1 MKLSTRANYRNS
13 QQPQDERPLGQYRPN
28 LAFYRASA
36 KGTGSA
42 VKMNLHPAHDD
53 VDGSIMLTIANQM
66 TVGNRMGPNP
76 TFSTFDWEKAMTVK
90 LDFNDLTQIL
100 QVLRGETESI
110 NEGKGLYHRSPRG
123 ATNIRLSHL
132 VDPVSCYALD
142 ISRKT
147 SKEGEETRAHFLFG
161 SAEAL
166 GICEAIAGAMYI
178 VAFGIPMLVPHD
190 TAAYKSEA
198 KAIRHAAAA

>member
-1 MKLSTRANYRNS
+1 MNENYRNS
-13 QQPQDERPLGQYRPN
+13 QQSQEERPLGQYRPN
-28 LAFYRASA
+28 LAFYRANP
-36 KGTGSA
+36 KGTGCA

-53 VDGSIMLTIANQM
+53 TDGCIMLTMANQL

-76 TFSTFDWEKAMTVK
+76 TFPTYDWEHAITVK
-90 LDFNDLTQIL
+90 LDFNDLTQVL

-123 ATNIRLSHL
+123 VTSIRLSHL
-132 VDPVSCYALD
+132 VDPVPGYVLD

-147 SKEGEETRAHFLFG
+147 AKEGEEDRAHFMFG
-161 SAEAL
+161 PAEAL
-166 GICEAIAGAMYI
+166 GLCEAIAGSIYI

-198 KAIRHAAAA
+198 KAMRHAAAA

>member
-1 MKLSTRANYRNS
+1 MNENNRNS
-13 QQPQDERPLGQYRPN
+13 QQPQEERPLGQYRPN
-28 LAFYRASA
+28 LAFYRANP
-36 KGTGSA
+36 KGTGCA

-53 VDGSIMLTIANQM
+53 TDGCIMLTMANQL

-76 TFSTFDWEKAMTVK
+76 TFPTYDWEHALTVK
-90 LDFNDLTQIL
+90 LDFNDLTQVL

-123 ATNIRLSHL
+123 VTNIRLSHL
-132 VDPVSCYALD
+132 VDPVSGYALD
-142 ISRKT
+142 ISRR
-147 SKEGEETRAHFLFG
+147 SGKEGEETRAHFLFN

-166 GICEAIAGAMYI
+166 GICEAITGAMYI
-178 VAFGIPMLVPHD
+178 VAFGIPMLVAHD

-198 KAIRHAAAA
+198 KAMRHAAAA

>member
-1 MKLSTRANYRNS
+1 MNENYRNS
-13 QQPQDERPLGQYRPN
+13 QQSQEERPLGQYRPN
-28 LAFYRASA
+28 LAFYRASV

-76 TFSTFDWEKAMTVK
+76 TFSTFDWDNAITVK

-123 ATNIRLSHL
+123 LTGIRFSHM
-132 VDPVSCYALD
+132 VDPVSGYALD
-142 ISRKT
+142 ISRK
-147 SKEGEETRAHFLFG
+147 SGKEGEETRAHFLFN

-166 GICEAIAGAMYI
+166 GICEAFASSLYL

-190 TAAYKSEA
+190 TTAYKNEA
-198 KAIRHAAAA
+198 KAMRHAAAA

>member
-1 MKLSTRANYRNS
+1 MNDDNRN
-13 QQPQDERPLGQYRPN
+13 QQGEERPLGQYRPN
-28 LAFYRASA
+28 LAFYRANP
-36 KGTGSA
+36 KGTGCA

-53 VDGSIMLTIANQM
+53 TDGCIMLTMANQQ

-76 TFSTFDWEKAMTVK
+76 TFPTFDWENAITVK
-90 LDFNDLTQIL
+90 LDFNDLTQVL

-110 NEGKGLYHRSPRG
+110 NDCKGLYHRSPRG
-123 ATNIRLSHL
+123 VTGIRFSHL
-132 VDPVSCYALD
+132 IDPVSGYSLD

-147 SKEGEETRAHFLFG
+147 GKEGEETRAHFLFNP
-161 SAEAL
+161 AEAL

-190 TAAYKSEA
+190 ASAYRNEA

>member
-1 MKLSTRANYRNS
+1 MSENYRNS
-13 QQPQDERPLGQYRPN
+13 QQQEERPLGQYRPS
-28 LAFYRASA
+28 LACYRASP

-53 VDGSIMLTIANQM
+53 VDGSIMLTIANQL

-76 TFSTFDWEKAMTVK
+76 TFPTFDWENAITVK

-123 ATNIRLSHL
+123 ATGIRFYHL
-132 VDPVSCYALD
+132 IDPVPGYALD
-142 ISRKT
+142 ISRKAG
-147 SKEGEETRAHFLFG
+147 KEGEETRAHFLF
-161 SAEAL
+161 SPAEAL
-166 GICEAIAGAMYI
+166 GICEAIAGSLYI

-190 TAAYKSEA
+190 TAAYRAEA
-198 KAIRHAAAA
+198 KAMRHAAAA

>member
-1 MKLSTRANYRNS
+1 MNENYRNS
-13 QQPQDERPLGQYRPN
+13 QQPQEERPLGQYRPS

-42 VKMNLHPAHDD
+42 VKMKLHPAHDD
-53 VDGSIMLTIANQM
+53 TDGSIMLTIANQK
-66 TVGNRMGPNP
+66 TVGSRMGPNP
-76 TFSTFDWEKAMTVK
+76 TFSTFDWENAMTVK

-110 NEGKGLYHRSPRG
+110 NEGKGLYHRSPLG
-123 ATNIRLSHL
+123 LTGIRFSHM
-132 VDPVSCYALD
+132 VDPVSGYALD
-142 ISRKT
+142 VSRRA
-147 SKEGEETRAHFLFG
+147 SKEGEETRAHFLFN

-166 GICEAIAGAMYI
+166 GICEAITGAMYI
-178 VAFGIPMLVPHD
+178 VAFGIPMLVAHD

-198 KAIRHAAAA
+198 KAMRHAAAA

>member
-1 MKLSTRANYRNS
+1 MNENYRNS
-13 QQPQDERPLGQYRPN
+13 QQPQEERPLGQYRPS
-28 LAFYRASA
+28 LAFYRASP

-53 VDGSIMLTIANQM
+53 VDGSIMLTIANQL

-76 TFSTFDWEKAMTVK
+76 TFPTFDWENAITVK

-123 ATNIRLSHL
+123 ATGIRFYHL
-132 VDPVSCYALD
+132 IDPVPGYALD
-142 ISRKT
+142 ISRKAG
-147 SKEGEETRAHFLFG
+147 KEGEETRAHFLFG
-161 SAEAL
+161 PAEAL
-166 GICEAIAGAMYI
+166 GICEAIAGAIYI

-190 TAAYKSEA
+190 TTAYKA
-198 KAIRHAAAA
+198 TTKAMRHAAAA

>member
-1 MKLSTRANYRNS
+1 MNEHYRNN
-13 QQPQDERPLGQYRPN
+13 QQPQEERPLGQYRPN
-28 LAFYRASA
+28 LAFYRAST

-53 VDGSIMLTIANQM
+53 TDGCIMLTIANQK

-76 TFSTFDWEKAMTVK
+76 TFPTFDWENAITVK

-110 NEGKGLYHRSPRG
+110 NEGKGLYHRSPLG
-123 ATNIRLSHL
+123 MTGIRFSHM
-132 VDPVSCYALD
+132 VDQVSGYALD
-142 ISRKT
+142 VSRKAG
-147 SKEGEETRAHFLFG
+147 KDGEEIRAHFLFN

-166 GICEAIAGAMYI
+166 GICEAVTGAMYI

-190 TAAYKSEA
+190 TSAYKSEA
-198 KAIRHAAAA
+198 KAMRHAAAA

>member
-1 MKLSTRANYRNS
+1 MNENYSN
-13 QQPQDERPLGQYRPN
+13 QQGEERPLGQYRPN
-28 LAFYRASA
+28 LAFYRANP
-36 KGTGSA
+36 KGTGCA

-53 VDGSIMLTIANQM
+53 TDGCIMLTMANQL

-76 TFSTFDWEKAMTVK
+76 TFPTYDWEHALTVK
-90 LDFNDLTQIL
+90 LDFNDLTLVL

-132 VDPVSCYALD
+132 VDPVSGYALD
-142 ISRKT
+142 ISRR
-147 SKEGEETRAHFLFG
+147 SGKEGEETRAHFLFG
-161 SAEAL
+161 PAEAL
-166 GICEAIAGAMYI
+166 GICEAIAGSIYI

-190 TAAYKSEA
+190 TAAYRAEA
-198 KAIRHAAAA
+198 KAMRHAAAA